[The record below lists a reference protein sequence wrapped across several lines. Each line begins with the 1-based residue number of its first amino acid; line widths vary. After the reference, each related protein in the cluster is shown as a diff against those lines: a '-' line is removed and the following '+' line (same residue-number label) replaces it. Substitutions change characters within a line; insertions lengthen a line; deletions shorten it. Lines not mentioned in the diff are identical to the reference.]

1 MEPLHFLS
9 STKNNICLR
18 FPMVE
23 HPSINKITDKS
34 SSKNVL
40 APTQT
45 PNIKVLSEV
54 QPSPMRVRF
63 SRNQIHNSK
72 LQHLQHKLHKSFS
85 RFRRIERQE
94 LHLQRHH
101 HNRHTPNKVMQ
112 LRHPLRGNQQRK
124 VSRPLKLLNRAQPP
138 PSNRL
143 NNSNSS
149 NSSSNSPR
157 SQ

>member
-9 STKNNICLR
+9 STKNNTCLR
-18 FPMVE
+18 FQMVE
-23 HPSINKITDKS
+23 HPSINKIPDKS

-54 QPSPMRVRF
+54 QPRHMRVRF

-72 LQHLQHKLHKSFS
+72 LQHLQHKLHRLFS
-85 RFRRIERQE
+85 RLRQIERQE

-101 HNRHTPNKVMQ
+101 HNRHTLNKVMRS
-112 LRHPLRGNQQRK
+112 RHPLRVNQQRK
-124 VSRPLKLLNRAQPP
+124 VSRQLLNRVQLPP
-138 PSNRL
+138 NRL
-143 NNSNSS
+143 NNRHRSN
-149 NSSSNSPR
+149 SSNSPR